1 LRAEAALADCVVDVS
16 GLIGPAERKREVA
29 ARLTQTE
36 GELTQ
41 ASEGMPEAELRLAIA
56 DANVDTTR
64 AEIAELT
71 DNAVMLDEPI
81 RQASADRLRA
91 EQSLRDLGA
100 RTGSLTAALDADAAA
115 AEAKDLA
122 RRWMSLRAAQ
132 IVLTRSV
139 ERYRKANEGPL
150 LRRADEIF
158 GTIVRNRLPDDFIG
172 LEVDYDDPRKPTII
186 ARRRDGTSC
195 PVTKMSTGTRD
206 QLWLALRIAALERR
220 ALDVEPMPFL
230 GDDLFDS
237 SDEMRSA
244 AMLAAVGE
252 LARHTQVLLFTH
264 HAHIV
269 EAAERALGTRVQV
282 QRLEAATVEA
292 A

>member
-1 LRAEAALADCVVDVS
+1 
-16 GLIGPAERKREVA
+16 
-29 ARLTQTE
+29 
-36 GELTQ
+36 
-41 ASEGMPEAELRLAIA
+41 MPEAELRAAIA
-56 DANVDTTR
+56 DANVDSMR
-64 AEIAELT
+64 AEIGALT
-71 DNAVMLDEPI
+71 NSAVMLDEPV

-91 EQSLRDLGA
+91 EQCLRDLGA
-100 RTGSLTAALDADAAA
+100 RTGFLTAALDADAAA

-132 IVLTRSV
+132 IVLARSV

-150 LRRADEIF
+150 LHRADEIF

-172 LEVDYDDPRKPTII
+172 LEVDYYDPRKPTII

-220 ALDVEPMPFL
+220 ARDVEPMPFL

-237 SDEMRSA
+237 SDRFRSA

-269 EAAERALGTRVQV
+269 ETAERALGSRVQV
-282 QRLEAATVEA
+282 QRLEAVTVEA